1 MTSHKENTL
10 DLTAMSIADMV
21 RNSDNLRTPRDP
33 EKALREMN
41 RMLAEIPRS
50 ERKDGAA

>member
-1 MTSHKENTL
+1 MTSHKEDTL

-21 RNSDNLRTPRDP
+21 KHSDNLRTPRNP

-41 RMLAEIPRS
+41 RMLQEIRRPV
-50 ERKDGAA
+50 RKDGVA